1 MESPRERDLETVQRA
16 LRGDDEAFGELVERY
31 QAMIASVAWKFG
43 TPISEIE
50 DAVSDVFLKVYR
62 NLNRYRPEHAF
73 STWLYRVAA
82 NAVVDRSR
90 RRRPWH
96 EDGVE
101 LEDHVAAAP
110 SSAHERVERTERVAA
125 LRAALRDLPTKQR
138 LVIAL
143 VHVEGMTVQEAA
155 RSLDVPEGT
164 VKTRLMRGRRAL
176 REILES
182 RCPEL
187 FGEEAP

>member
-1 MESPRERDLETVQRA
+1 VQRA

-43 TPISEIE
+43 TPASEIE

-62 NLNRYRPEHAF
+62 NLNRYKPEHAF

-90 RRRPWH
+90 RRRPWN

-110 SSAHERVERTERVAA
+110 ASAHERVERTERVEA

-138 LVIAL
+138 LVIVL
-143 VHVEGMTVQEAA
+143 VHVEGMTVHEAA
-155 RSLDVPEGT
+155 RTLDVPEGT

-187 FGEEAP
+187 FGEETP